1 MICPHCNTPNPPE
14 AVYCINC
21 NALLPSPGEEKRQ
34 KRSAVAHALLTALF
48 VPVFYYLTMSIVS
61 FFWVMRFLSTVPS
74 GITQNAYETMFSDAL
89 NRDSAYINIISVCIC
104 VLITAAF
111 YALRKRS
118 LAEAANIRP
127 AHPVKIGSALICGLT
142 LQIPVGIVLSLI
154 PFSESVVENHN
165 ELMNACTSPMWVQ
178 LLYGVIL
185 APIIEELFF
194 RGIVHD
200 RLSKAMPVP
209 LAAAISGAVFGVIH
223 GEFLAII
230 VAFACGF
237 VLALLYSRFNTI
249 TVPIAFHMGFNLLSY
264 IVTYI
269 TDPLLLIAAAIASVA
284 LFIGSTYLLLRK
296 EEADD

>member
-14 AVYCINC
+14 AVYCIGC

-34 KRSAVAHALLTALF
+34 KRSSVAHAILTALF
-48 VPVFYYLTMSIVS
+48 IPVFYTAVMYGVTMMWVFRFIVT
-61 FFWVMRFLSTVPS
+61 LPS
-74 GITQNAYETMFSDAL
+74 GITKEAYEAL
-89 NRDSAYINIISVCIC
+89 FNETFNRDSAYINIISVCIC
-104 VLITAAF
+104 VLITAIF

-127 AHPVKIGSALICGLT
+127 VSPLKIGSALVCGLT
-142 LQIPVGIVLSLI
+142 LQIPIGIVLSLI

-200 RLSKAMPVP
+200 RLAKAMPVP
-209 LAAAISGAVFGVIH
+209 LAAAISAAVFGVIH
-223 GEFLAII
+223 GELLAII
-230 VAFACGF
+230 VAFACGY
-237 VLALLYSRFNTI
+237 VLALLYSRFKTI
-249 TVPIAFHMGFNLLSY
+249 LVPIAFHMGFNLLSY
-264 IVTYI
+264 IVAYI
-269 TDPLLLIAAAIASVA
+269 TDPLLLIAAAIASIA
-284 LFIGSTYLLLRK
+284 LFIGSTYLLLKRD
-296 EEADD
+296 EA